1 MEKNIFGRKLPR
13 LGFGCMRLSE
23 GQDGYCIEDECQQM
37 FALTRFTIQ
46 VKR

>member
-23 GQDGYCIEDECQQM
+23 GQGR
-37 FALTRFTIQ
+37 LLHRG
-46 VKR
+46 